1 MDPKLWGPHTWKTL
15 HALAIEADRR
25 KTTGEFQQFMKSLSS
40 LLPCEACR
48 GHMESYLAMNPVPN
62 ENVFVYSVQF
72 HNHVNKRLGKR
83 EVSYEEAL
91 EMWHTS
97 ACSKCEP
104 EKQNENYFPLGILVL
119 SIIILICLWNYVTP
133 SWKKS

>member
-1 MDPKLWGPHTWKTL
+1 MDPKLWGPSAWKTL

-25 KTTGEFQQFMKSLSS
+25 KSSTEFYNYIQNLAS

-48 GHMESYLAMNPVPN
+48 GHMQSYLQIYPVPA
-62 ENVFVYSVQF
+62 ENMFQYTVQF

-91 EMWHTS
+91 EMWHSS
-97 ACSKCEP
+97 ACAKCEP
-104 EKQNENYFPLGILVL
+104 EEKLDYT
-119 SIIILICLWNYVTP
+119 SIYILISLVIFFILYGYYRTL
-133 SWKKS
+133 